1 MSDLAA
7 VAGPGSAAALLPGPA
22 GGGRRS
28 SVTSLLGEGGGLL
41 SPAPATATRRVLTR
55 TVRDDRDDP
64 WHIGTRD
71 PVVADDPAAAFQA
84 WLEARA
90 AQDVPP
96 QLLHSA
102 AEHSHAT
109 HACAKA
115 RAQAATAQARLA
127 REAAAAHAARK
138 RQLVSGTA
146 KAAQM
151 RR

>member
-7 VAGPGSAAALLPGPA
+7 VAGPGSAAVLLPGPA

-55 TVRDDRDDP
+55 TVRDDCDP
-64 WHIGTRD
+64 WHIRTRD

-115 RAQAATAQARLA
+115 RAQAATAQARAA
-127 REAAAAHAARK
+127 REAAATHAARK